1 MAFRLAFP
9 TKCLVVILL
18 SLFAVSVPVG
28 SRVGATPAVA
38 IIVSDHG
45 LAEQVN
51 YTRRGHVFVV
61 NKTST
66 FTQDDRFVI
75 AYFTATMSS
84 ANVTWLWYDP
94 DGQLYLN
101 QTQQLQCD
109 VSPCTFVKYFP
120 LKYSDAANKFGL
132 WSLTLQAGGIDL
144 YSDYFSVMQI
154 VTQDNY
160 WNFEITQS
168 MPPRAHGDLMVT
180 IHPTNKTWSSYSVS
194 LPFATNITAREFP
207 SNGTLS
213 VVTFKKTSGVVV
225 NLGGARSDGY
235 RFVLSFDLVYGVGWL
250 GGGVFVFN
258 WYESAWGTF
267 GDGYHSVPGSFN
279 LTLPAGATFLDIAGI
294 NAMNINPSV
303 MEGPGPVVG
312 FRTTLLPG
320 QGFGW
325 RMLYRDPHGN
335 VSPNSEAS
343 TNPLPGEQLNVVL
356 AKSIPFLPLTLGS
369 LSQWTAVMSI
379 FLLTGSE
386 LLTPAYGRT
395 GVLINRRRL
404 RVAALILASIFIAT
418 TVYEIVL
425 LQSVLPQV
433 GR

>member
-1 MAFRLAFP
+1 MAFRLVFP
-9 TKCLVVILL
+9 TKCLLAILL

-38 IIVSDHG
+38 IIVFDHG
-45 LAEQVN
+45 FAEQVN
-51 YTRRGHVFVV
+51 YTQRGHIILV

-94 DGQLYLN
+94 DGQVYLN
-101 QTQQLQCD
+101 QTQQLHCD
-109 VSPCTFVKYFP
+109 VSPCTFVNYFS
-120 LKYSDAANKFGL
+120 LRYKDAASKWGL
-132 WSLTLQAGGIDL
+132 WSLTLQAGGVDL
-144 YSDYFSVMQI
+144 YSDYFSVIPI

-160 WNFEITQS
+160 WNFEVTQS
-168 MPPRAHGDLMVT
+168 MPPRAHGDLIVT
-180 IHPTNKTWSSYSVS
+180 IHPTNKTWSSYLVY
-194 LPFATNITAREFP
+194 LPYATNITAREFP
-207 SNGTLS
+207 SNRTLGT
-213 VVTFKKTSGVVV
+213 VTSKKTSGVVV
-225 NLGGARSDGY
+225 SLGGARSDGY
-235 RFVLSFDLVYGVGWL
+235 RFVLSFDLVYGVAGL

-279 LTLPAGATFLDIAGI
+279 ITLPAGATFLDIAGI
-294 NAMNINPSV
+294 NAMNLFPSV
-303 MEGPGPVVG
+303 IGGPGPVVG
-312 FRTTLLPG
+312 FRTTLLPD

-325 RMLYRDPHGN
+325 SMLYRDPHGN
-335 VSPNSEAS
+335 VSGNSAS
-343 TNPLPGEQLNVVL
+343 TNPLPEEGLNVVL
-356 AKSIPFLPLTLGS
+356 AKSIPFLPLTLGT

-379 FLLTGSE
+379 FVLTGSE
-386 LLTPAYGRT
+386 LLAPAYGRT
-395 GVLINRRRL
+395 GVVINRRRL

-418 TVYEIVL
+418 TVYEIIL
-425 LQSVLPQV
+425 LQSVLSQV